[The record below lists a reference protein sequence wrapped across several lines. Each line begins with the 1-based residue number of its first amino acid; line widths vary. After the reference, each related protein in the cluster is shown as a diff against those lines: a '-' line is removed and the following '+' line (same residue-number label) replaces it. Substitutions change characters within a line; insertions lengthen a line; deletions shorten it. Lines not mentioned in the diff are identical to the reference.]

1 MKEENEKD
9 FPYVNVRSEP
19 PQYCKVISLQLNK
32 FKKLILCCRAFFFLF
47 EKWIFEIEFKCHKIY
62 AYKVYNLEGF
72 FFFFFFFYCIHRI
85 IWPSPLIFSRKFS
98 SPQKETWY
106 PFLVTLRILP
116 TQPLET
122 INLLPVSVLLP
133 DLDIASKQEKC
144 SFVSGFSHLA

>member
-72 FFFFFFFYCIHRI
+72 FFFFFFFFTVFIELSDLHH
-85 IWPSPLIFSRKFS
+85 WFVPEHFHHHKKKLGTPSWSLSVFSPLSPWKPLIFFLSLYFCLIWILHLNRK
-98 SPQKETWY
+98 
-106 PFLVTLRILP
+106 
-116 TQPLET
+116 
-122 INLLPVSVLLP
+122 SVLLR
-133 DLDIASKQEKC
+133 
-144 SFVSGFSHLA
+144 LAFLT